1 MEWQYSRRVLSMQ
14 QSFCGLVS
22 GTEDTDVNETLR
34 GSHGPKSD
42 TGVLDFT
49 SWGRGSLRDDAIT

>member
-1 MEWQYSRRVLSMQ
+1 MQ